1 MESQTGPRAQPDFR
15 EEERPVVVRACDMCR
30 KKKIRCEPTTQGCSP
45 CTKYGTRCHFTPI
58 AMRRKPRRPAGFKY
72 IAQLEKRLLGVE
84 AFLGDRSLGKP
95 TVPDISSRTEQT
107 TPAALLDTAA
117 SINSASGSHAWMPE
131 NEPQMPSPEQTS
143 NLGVNLGVT
152 VRVHDHEEPDLSTYT
167 LGGYLTDRMWP
178 HPAPELRPVS
188 LPARQPLPTRAV
200 ALELIEETFRNYN
213 RFLPLFHEEDFL
225 REFQLKYSTTNP
237 GDAGWWACLN
247 VVLSIAHRLRAI
259 RTVDPT
265 QEHILACGYVQ
276 NALSV
281 VSELNVSDRSLSAVQ
296 ALAGM
301 ACILQGTPD
310 PAPAAMLVAAAL
322 RLAQAMNLHR
332 ECSTPGLTE
341 SQAEK
346 RRRVFWKVYILDKD
360 ISLRTGRPFGQDDDD
375 MDVRLPSNASLEP
388 GNQDLFNCRIGLA
401 LVQGQVYKQLYSV
414 RAGRQTATRR
424 AIAAQELGSLLSYW
438 KSSAQ
443 LELPEDSA
451 TLSGLP
457 LSGEMIHKVVLRL
470 TYIHCLTMIDRH
482 LPPTAQSSSNHELS
496 RFIPISLSPP
506 GSLCVAESRKAIRLV
521 EAIPQGDCACVWM
534 LLHAFFAAASSMLYN
549 LTQNPMSPNAI
560 SDLHLVEPFL
570 RLLETLAR
578 DPSTLSQSEEL
589 VRMRRTCNSLN
600 LEAKEAVQLFSSRPP
615 ASFI

>member
-1 MESQTGPRAQPDFR
+1 MQAMYQIWHQVSFYANCNEEEASQTSW
-15 EEERPVVVRACDMCR
+15 V
-30 KKKIRCEPTTQGCSP
+30 S
-45 CTKYGTRCHFTPI
+45 
-58 AMRRKPRRPAGFKY
+58 
-72 IAQLEKRLLGVE
+72 
-84 AFLGDRSLGKP
+84 
-95 TVPDISSRTEQT
+95 
-107 TPAALLDTAA
+107 
-117 SINSASGSHAWMPE
+117 
-131 NEPQMPSPEQTS
+131 
-143 NLGVNLGVT
+143 
-152 VRVHDHEEPDLSTYT
+152 
-167 LGGYLTDRMWP
+167 MWP
-178 HPAPELRPVS
+178 HYAPDLRPVS
-188 LPARQPLPTRAV
+188 LPARQRLPTKAV
-200 ALELIEETFRNYN
+200 ALELIQETFNNYN
-213 RFLPLFHEEDFL
+213 RFLPLFDEEDFL
-225 REFQLKYSTTNP
+225 REFQLKYSTSNP

-259 RTVDPT
+259 RALDPT
-265 QEHILACGYVQ
+265 QEHILASGYVQ

-310 PAPAAMLVAAAL
+310 PEPAAMLVAAAL

-332 ECSTPGLTE
+332 ECSSPGLTD

-375 MDVRLPSNASLEP
+375 MDVCLPSNASLEP
-388 GNQDLFNCRIGLA
+388 GNLDLFNCRIGLA

-414 RAGRQTATRR
+414 QAGRQTAAQR
-424 AIAAQELGSLLSYW
+424 AIAAQELSSLLSYW

-443 LELPEDSA
+443 LELPEDS
-451 TLSGLP
+451 TISSGLQ

-482 LPPTAQSSSNHELS
+482 LRPTPQSSSNQELS
-496 RFIPISLSPP
+496 RSEQLSPP
-506 GSLCVAESRKAIRLV
+506 GSLCIAESRKAIRLV
-521 EAIPQGDCACVWM
+521 EAIPQGDCSCVWM

-560 SDLHLVEPFL
+560 SDLDLVEPFL

-578 DPSTLSQSEEL
+578 DPSTLSRSEEL

-600 LEAKEAVQLFSSRPP
+600 LEAKEAVQLFSLRSP
-615 ASFI
+615 ATLT

>member
-1 MESQTGPRAQPDFR
+1 MESQTGFRAQPNFR
-15 EEERPVVVRACDMCR
+15 EEERPVVIRACDMCR
-30 KKKIRCEPTTQGCSP
+30 KKKIRCEATTQGCSP

-58 AMRRKPRRPAGFKY
+58 AMKRKPRRPAGFKC

-84 AFLGDRSLGKP
+84 ALLGDRSLGKP
-95 TVPDISSRTEQT
+95 TVPDTSLRKEQT
-107 TPAALLDTAA
+107 TAAALLHTAA
-117 SINSASGSHAWMPE
+117 LIKSPNGSNPWMPE
-131 NEPQMPSPEQTS
+131 SEPQTPSPEQTS
-143 NLGVNLGVT
+143 NLGVNLGVAF
-152 VRVHDHEEPDLSTYT
+152 RVHDHNEPDLST
-167 LGGYLTDRMWP
+167 LGSYITDRMWP
-178 HPAPELRPVS
+178 HPSPELRPVY
-188 LPARQPLPTRAV
+188 LPARQQLPTKAV
-200 ALELIEETFRNYN
+200 ALELIEETFSNYN

-225 REFQLKYSTTNP
+225 REFQLKYSTSNP

-259 RTVDPT
+259 RTLDPT
-265 QEHILACGYVQ
+265 QEHILAFGYVQ

-310 PAPAAMLVAAAL
+310 PEPAAMLVAAAL

-332 ECSTPGLTE
+332 ECSSPGLTE

-375 MDVRLPSNASLEP
+375 MDVRLPSNAGLEP
-388 GNQDLFNCRIGLA
+388 DNLDLFNCRIGLA

-414 RAGRQTATRR
+414 RAGRQTATQR
-424 AIAAQELGSLLSYW
+424 AIAAQELSSLLSYW

-443 LELPEDSA
+443 LEPPEDSA
-451 TLSGLP
+451 MSGLQ

-482 LPPTAQSSSNHELS
+482 LPPTAQSSSNQELNRS
-496 RFIPISLSPP
+496 EPLSPP
-506 GSLCVAESRKAIRLV
+506 SSLCVAESRKAIRLV

-560 SDLHLVEPFL
+560 SDLDLVEPFL

-578 DPSTLSQSEEL
+578 DPSTLSHSEQL
-589 VRMRRTCNSLN
+589 MRMRRTCNSLS
-600 LEAKEAVQLFSSRPP
+600 LEAKEAVQLFSLRSP
-615 ASFI
+615 ASFA

>member
-1 MESQTGPRAQPDFR
+1 MESQTGFRAQPGFR

-30 KKKIRCEPTTQGCSP
+30 KKKIRCEPTTQGCRP
-45 CTKYGTRCHFTPI
+45 CTKYGTKCHFTPI
-58 AMRRKPRRPAGFKY
+58 AMKRKPRRPAGFKY
-72 IAQLEKRLLGVE
+72 IAQLEQRLLGVE
-84 AFLGDRSLGKP
+84 ALLGDRSLEKP
-95 TVPDISSRTEQT
+95 TVPEISSRKERT
-107 TPAALLDTAA
+107 TPVALLDTAA
-117 SINSASGSHAWMPE
+117 LIKSSNGSNPWMPE
-131 NEPQMPSPEQTS
+131 S
-143 NLGVNLGVT
+143 
-152 VRVHDHEEPDLSTYT
+152 
-167 LGGYLTDRMWP
+167 MWP
-178 HPAPELRPVS
+178 HYAPDLRSVS
-188 LPARQPLPTRAV
+188 LPARQRLPTKTV
-200 ALELIEETFRNYN
+200 ALELIQETFNNYN
-213 RFLPLFHEEDFL
+213 RFLPLFDEEDFL
-225 REFQLKYSTTNP
+225 REFQLKYSTSNP

-259 RTVDPT
+259 RALDPT
-265 QEHILACGYVQ
+265 QEHILASGYVQ

-310 PAPAAMLVAAAL
+310 PEPAAMLVAAAL

-332 ECSTPGLTE
+332 ECSSPGLTD

-388 GNQDLFNCRIGLA
+388 GNLDLFNCRIGLA

-414 RAGRQTATRR
+414 QAGRQTAAQR
-424 AIAAQELGSLLSYW
+424 AIAAQELSSLLSYW
-438 KSSAQ
+438 KFSAQ
-443 LELPEDSA
+443 LELPEDS
-451 TLSGLP
+451 TISSGLQ

-482 LPPTAQSSSNHELS
+482 LRPMPQSSSNQELS
-496 RFIPISLSPP
+496 RSEKLSPP
-506 GSLCVAESRKAIRLV
+506 GSLCIAESRKAIRLV
-521 EAIPQGDCACVWM
+521 EAIPQGDCSCVWM

-560 SDLHLVEPFL
+560 SDLDLVEPFL

-578 DPSTLSQSEEL
+578 DPSTLSRSEEL

-600 LEAKEAVQLFSSRPP
+600 LEAKEAVQLFSLRSP
-615 ASFI
+615 ATLT